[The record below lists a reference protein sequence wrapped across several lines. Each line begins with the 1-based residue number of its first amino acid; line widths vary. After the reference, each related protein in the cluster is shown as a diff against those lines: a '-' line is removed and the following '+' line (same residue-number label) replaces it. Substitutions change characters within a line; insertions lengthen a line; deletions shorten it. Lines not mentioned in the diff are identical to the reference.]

1 MPWHLSLCR
10 VSQLPMSSSHC
21 YGIVFLNVW
30 IFTLELGKLYTNE
43 WRLRAIDRWRNWNSW
58 FCKCKT
64 FCSTAFLSWLND
76 ILVENIF
83 FDVRIVSFLQ
93 VVVKLPI
100 IFMYCLWPTIQ
111 TVQLTCVFRFDE
123 GMCFLL
129 WWILIAFLSV
139 GFLCKSWIFK
149 MVNNKTSIQ
158 RLANECLFIWISASQ
173 SPDVAI
179 SAAVER
185 NNELLTLKFIKV
197 YAMPNPFGIG
207 IRNAFGDDIGNPLT
221 YETIPVTY

>member
-1 MPWHLSLCR
+1 MFGYLHLSS
-10 VSQLPMSSSHC
+10 VNYTP
-21 YGIVFLNVW
+21 
-30 IFTLELGKLYTNE
+30 TNE
-43 WRLRAIDRWRNWNSW
+43 DLGPLTDGEIEIVDFVSAKHFALLISFLIEWHSRGKHFFW
-58 FCKCKT
+58 CKNC
-64 FCSTAFLSWLND
+64 
-76 ILVENIF
+76 
-83 FDVRIVSFLQ
+83 SFLQ
-93 VVVKLPI
+93 IVVKLPI

-111 TVQLTCVFRFDE
+111 IVQLTCVFRFDE

-207 IRNAFGDDIGNPLT
+207 IRNAFGDGIGNPLT